1 MTIKSAL
8 NTLPAGEHA
17 HIEQLPDPPRP
28 YIDMQQYPYTS
39 AAFTILDAHFRER
52 PDVFV
57 GGEGYLCRNTRDR
70 SDWVKPD
77 CVVAFGVDPDAILAR
92 NGYVIEE
99 VGKPPD
105 FVLEIASA
113 STGRAD
119 YTTKRDIYAGQ
130 GVGEYWRFDSTGG
143 QFHDSALSGEV
154 LTNGVYE
161 PLPLRR
167 GRDGVVRGHSPA
179 LGLELHWDDGRLRF
193 YDPAEGEYKP
203 DMVEANTQRD
213 SAIRERDAAIYERDS
228 AIHERD
234 AEAEARRKAE
244 AELQGLREQVRRLRS
259 K

>member
-1 MTIKSAL
+1 MITRP
-8 NTLPAGEHA
+8 TLEPRPAGELPLL
-17 HIEQLPDPPRP
+17 EQLPDPPRP
-28 YIDMQQYPYTS
+28 YIDMQQFPNLS
-39 AAFTILDAHFRER
+39 ATFQVLDYYFRER

-77 CVVAFGVDPDAILAR
+77 CVVAFGVDPSAILER

-99 VGKPPD
+99 VGKPPE
-105 FVLEIASA
+105 FVLEIASK
-113 STGRAD
+113 STGMAD

-143 QFHDSALSGEV
+143 QFHDAALSGEV
-154 LTNGVYE
+154 LTDGAYE

-193 YDPAEGEYKP
+193 YDPAAGEYMP
-203 DMVEANTQRD
+203 DFVEVKAQRD
-213 SAIRERDAAIYERDS
+213 AAIRERDAATFERN
-228 AIHERD
+228 
-234 AEAEARRKAE
+234 AEVEARRSAE
-244 AELQGLREQVRRLRS
+244 AKLQDLQARIDRLQS
-259 K
+259 E

>member
-1 MTIKSAL
+1 MSIRPILKPQ
-8 NTLPAGEHA
+8 PASEYAQSG
-17 HIEQLPDPPRP
+17 QLPDPPRP
-28 YIDMQQYPYTS
+28 YIDMQQYPYAS

-70 SDWVKPD
+70 SDWIKPD

-105 FVLEIASA
+105 FVLEIASQ

-143 QFHDSALSGEV
+143 QFHDAALSGEV
-154 LTNGVYE
+154 LTDGVYE

-167 GRDGVVRGHSPA
+167 GRDGVLRGHSPV
-179 LGLELHWDDGRLRF
+179 LGLELHWDDGRLRI
-193 YDPAEGEYKP
+193 YDPAAGEYMP
-203 DMVEANTQRD
+203 DMVEARTQRD
-213 SAIRERDAAIYERDS
+213 SAIRERDAAIYERN
-228 AIHERD
+228 E
-234 AEAEARRKAE
+234 EAEARRRAE
-244 AELQGLREQVRRLRS
+244 AEVQRLREQVDRLQS
-259 K
+259 E